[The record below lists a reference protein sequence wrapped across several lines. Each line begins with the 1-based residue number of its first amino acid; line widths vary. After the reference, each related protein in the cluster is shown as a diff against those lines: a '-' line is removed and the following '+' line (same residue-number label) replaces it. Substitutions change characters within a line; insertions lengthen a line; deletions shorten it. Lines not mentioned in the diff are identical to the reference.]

1 MTSTRTLTLALTLLA
16 ATAALAG
23 GLSRESK
30 EWPNSPQGYF
40 MTNAEKA
47 IWSATVKNDADAEKF
62 ISDFLSRRAPGFPAE
77 VAAAAAQADKFLT
90 VGGTPGSK
98 TLRGK
103 TVIVLGPPASMSVK
117 QKKLPVDRRMTA
129 GGAAAAGGGGGGPAG
144 ASGGFGGPSVEQVAS
159 VAASE
164 GMTGGGVVNEYT
176 FNYSGEAIPAPVG
189 RPFEVKLE
197 VSLGGS
203 DQIRDRKLAAELDE
217 MFEKVAQSKIVAPAG
232 AAVTH

>member
-1 MTSTRTLTLALTLLA
+1 MRTLTLAFAVLA
-16 ATAALAG
+16 ATSALAG
-23 GLSRESK
+23 GLSRENK

-47 IWSATVKNDADAEKF
+47 IWSTTVKNDADAETF

-77 VAAAAAQADKFLT
+77 VAASAAQADKFLT

-103 TVIVLGPPASMSVK
+103 TVIVIGPPSSMSIK
-117 QKKLPVDRRMTA
+117 QKKLPVDRRLTA
-129 GGAAAAGGGGGGPAG
+129 GGASAVGGGSAGTGAG
-144 ASGGFGGPSVEQVAS
+144 AAGGFGGPSVEQVAS

-176 FNYSGEAIPAPVG
+176 FTYAADAVPVPIG
-189 RPFEVKLE
+189 RALEVKIE
-197 VSLGGS
+197 VSLGGA
-203 DQIRDRKLAAELDE
+203 DQIRDRKLAADLDE
-217 MFEKVAQSKIVAPAG
+217 VFEKVAKSKIVESAG
-232 AAVTH
+232 AATTH